1 MSRGTKLQE
10 MEVKTQQSKTVVNA
24 NAKPADPMPTMA
36 DPGTQLGNVEDL
48 GGPTPE
54 NSKPDD
60 DSNKLK
66 TPGTTLKQVKD
77 IVTKGAKPADPMPK
91 LTTGGTPPN
100 VEDLGGPTPENY
112 KADDDSAKLK
122 TPGTTLKQVKDIV
135 NKGAKPAEATP
146 AGMKEEEEV
155 EGEVVAEDEVTTDE
169 VVSEEEETADEIVSE
184 EETTEEEIVEEEEE
198 AIDVE
203 TDIQALLEGEE
214 LSEDFTNKARTIF
227 EAAIRSKVA
236 EMKEQ
241 VKSEYEE
248 NLIEQV
254 QSIKEELTD
263 RVDSYLEY
271 VADEWIAENQ
281 LAVEKGLKTEMTES
295 FLTGMRSLFEEHY
308 VSIPDEKYDVLE
320 NMVDKLDEMEG
331 KLNEQIDK
339 NVALNKRLSESVADV
354 IFAEVAE
361 GLALSQKDKF
371 ASLAENVEFES
382 ETSYREKLATLRK
395 SYFPE
400 NAGVQRDESENLS
413 EETQSTQYQTT
424 PVSNTMERYLQTLTR
439 VSNKK

>member
-1 MSRGTKLQE
+1 MSVGTTLQE
-10 MEVKTQQSKTVVNA
+10 MENIEE
-24 NAKPADPMPTMA
+24 
-36 DPGTQLGNVEDL
+36 NV
-48 GGPTPE
+48 
-54 NSKPDD
+54 
-60 DSNKLK
+60 
-66 TPGTTLKQVKD
+66 
-77 IVTKGAKPADPMPK
+77 VTKGAKPADPMPK

-135 NKGAKPAEATP
+135 NKGAKPADAMP

-308 VSIPDEKYDVLE
+308 VTIPDEKYDVLE

-339 NVALNKRLSESVADV
+339 NVALTKRLSESVADV